1 MRHAQAT
8 PVPRP
13 RCRARRR
20 LYVSRRTDQRRT
32 AATSRRR
39 STTNR
44 RPAANRRRR
53 SRRRRRRTT
62 ASRSP
67 IPATNPFV
75 DPRVD
80 NQSTFGLDIDTAS
93 YTVARR
99 FIDDGNLPDPAS
111 VRVEEFVNYFD
122 QGYAAPEDDAFAIH
136 ADGGPTPFLAADETL
151 LRIGIKARDVADDA
165 RPPAAL
171 TFVIDTSGS
180 MSREN
185 RLELVKQS
193 LGLLVE
199 MLRRD
204 DSIGIVAYG
213 TDARVVLEPTPVRDS
228 EAILSAVDS
237 LQPGGS
243 TNAAAGLELGYEMAR
258 GSFVPGG
265 VNRVVIASD
274 GVANVGPTDADTIL
288 GRIRDG
294 TETGI
299 QLVAIGVG
307 MGNFN
312 DVLLERLAD
321 DGDGFY
327 AYVDDIDEARRVF
340 VADLTGTLQSVAL
353 DARAQ
358 VDFDRDN
365 VEAYR
370 LVGYENRAIADDE
383 YRNDGVDAGAIGA
396 GHQVTALYAVR
407 LTGERR
413 AGRPDRDGRAALDRP
428 LDEPSGGARPGRPA
442 RRPRLD
448 VRWHA
453 GDVQA
458 RRARRRDRRAV
469 PGQPVGRHL
478 PPEGRAGRRRRA
490 GERAAEDRGGPR
502 LPGSAL
508 EGDDPRTL
516 IAARR
521 SAARLVT
528 NLPCRPVSW
537 RSGAGRRL
545 SGLRRPRRRRQTFL
559 DRLALAPV
567 VRHGIR
573 ARREG
578 ALATL
583 GVGFAGQQLPGT
595 AGAGCP
601 GPRCRR
607 ARRTRRRSPA
617 CASSRSTRR
626 GSRPVARGRPRRPRP
641 GAARR
646 RRASS
651 RRPRSR

>member
-1 MRHAQAT
+1 MRKPLLSLGLVAMLAAGCSTSAGPSAQPGGYVPPPPEHHQPT
-8 PVPRP
+8 PFCCEPAP
-13 RCRARRR
+13 
-20 LYVSRRTDQRRT
+20 SF
-32 AATSRRR
+32 AAAPTPYDGV
-39 STTNR
+39 TFAD
-44 RPAANRRRR
+44 PG
-53 SRRRRRRTT
+53 
-62 ASRSP
+62 
-67 IPATNPFV
+67 TNPFI
-75 DPRVD
+75 DPQVD

-122 QGYAAPEDDAFAIH
+122 QGYTPPEDDAFAIH
-136 ADGGPTPFLAADETL
+136 ADGGPTPFLAPDETL
-151 LRIGIKARDVADDA
+151 LRIGVKARDVADDA
-165 RPPAAL
+165 RRPAAL

-193 LGLLVE
+193 LGMLVE

-213 TDARVVLEPTPVRDS
+213 TDARVVLQPTPVRDS
-228 EAILSAVDS
+228 EAILGAIAT
-237 LQPGGS
+237 LEPGGS

-340 VADLTGTLQSVAL
+340 VSDLTGTLQSVAL

-358 VDFDRDN
+358 VDFDRGN

-370 LVGYENRAIADDE
+370 LVGYENRAIPDDQ

-407 LTGERR
+407 LTGE
-413 AGRPDRDGRAALDRP
+413 GGPGDRVATVGLRWIDPAT
-428 LDEPSGGARPGRPA
+428 SRPA
-442 RRPRLD
+442 ELAQD
-448 VRWHA
+448 VRLADLASTFGATPATFKLDALVAATAERFRGSPW
-453 GDVQA
+453 GGTYRLKDVL
-458 RRARRRDRRAV
+458 AV
-469 PGQPVGRHL
+469 ADELTNEL
-478 PPEGRAGRRRRA
+478 P
-490 GERAAEDRGGPR
+490 
-502 LPGSAL
+502 
-508 EGDDPRTL
+508 
-516 IAARR
+516 R
-521 SAARLVT
+521 SAEVQ
-528 NLPCRPVSW
+528 
-537 RSGAGRRL
+537 G
-545 SGLRRPRRRRQTFL
+545 F
-559 DRLALAPV
+559 LALLA
-567 VRHGIR
+567 R
-573 ARREG
+573 ATDLER
-578 ALATL
+578 
-583 GVGFAGQQLPGT
+583 
-595 AGAGCP
+595 
-601 GPRCRR
+601 
-607 ARRTRRRSPA
+607 
-617 CASSRSTRR
+617 
-626 GSRPVARGRPRRPRP
+626 
-641 GAARR
+641 
-646 RRASS
+646 
-651 RRPRSR
+651 